1 MPLFC
6 CHKENINLDIFH
18 PYDSFAYLVKRKC
31 YVQNLPW
38 EKQYLIWG
46 ESASSTGLGI
56 PISWWY
62 IDSIKLPVED
72 KATTLGLLCC
82 VYHSDLSYQ
91 FIIYGSILKLPYWI
105 GGWDLSHSFLLLM
118 QTKILLTW
126 QIEFPF
132 LCITQRQKFVLQTIE
147 YQIEN
152 GIQ

>member
-1 MPLFC
+1 MIPL
-6 CHKENINLDIFH
+6 HILWRENLTSKSALGKTIFDKRWVCFD
-18 PYDSFAYLVKRKC
+18 PWPGSSYLMMVHR
-31 YVQNLPW
+31 
-38 EKQYLIWG
+38 
-46 ESASSTGLGI
+46 
-56 PISWWY
+56 
-62 IDSIKLPVED
+62 IKLPVED
-72 KATTLGLLCC
+72 KAITLGLLCC